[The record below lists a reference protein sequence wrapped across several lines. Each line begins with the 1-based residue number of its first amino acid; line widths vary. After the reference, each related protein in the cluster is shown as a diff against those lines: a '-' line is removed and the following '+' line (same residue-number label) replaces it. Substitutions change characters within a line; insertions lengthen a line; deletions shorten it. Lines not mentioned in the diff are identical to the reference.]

1 MDNSNEEKIDLL
13 LQLVKEQNI
22 MLKEIKDRQDYLESL
37 IKNKDTLNKGNIL
50 NFEDK
55 IQYLNTHNY
64 LPIDKNIVDYFNIN
78 CNIADDDIYNIID
91 KKKDLYNYIIDI
103 IYNISIIDE
112 TKKPL
117 FPLSGKGNLSHIYYW
132 DNKNVTWTKI
142 KKGDNVL
149 KNIFTAVQS
158 KIIRQY
164 NEILLKNP
172 GNTKYSSIDS
182 GDLIFVDIDSDFDK
196 KFTSIKKTLF
206 SKFI

>member
-1 MDNSNEEKIDLL
+1 MNNTNEEKIDLL
-13 LQLVKEQNI
+13 LQLVKEQNS
-22 MLKEIKDRQDYLESL
+22 MLKEIKDRQNYLESL
-37 IKNKDTLNKGNIL
+37 IKNKDILNKGNIF

-64 LPIDKNIVDYFNIN
+64 LPIDKNIVDYFNIK
-78 CNIADDDIYNIID
+78 CNIEDDDIYSIID
-91 KKKDLYNYIIDI
+91 NKKDLYNYIIDI
-103 IYNISIIDE
+103 IYNILMIDE

-142 KKGDNVL
+142 KKGDGVL
-149 KNIFTAVQS
+149 RSIFTTIQS
-158 KIIRQY
+158 KIIRKY
-164 NEILLKNP
+164 NEILLNKSH
-172 GNTKYSSIDS
+172 NTIYSSIDS
-182 GDLIFVDIDSDFDK
+182 GDLIFVDIHSDFDK